1 MSTRVAING
10 LGRTGRSFLR
20 SASAQEASIEVVA
33 VNDLVTPSS
42 MANLLRRDSVF
53 GRSGQ
58 TIESSA
64 HGITVGGNEMTFLS
78 EPDPSC
84 LPWKELGVD
93 IVIESTGRLTDRSKA
108 AAHLDAGAHRVIVSA
123 PCKEAD
129 ATFIVGVNDDT
140 FDPENHQVISNGSC
154 TTNCFVPMV
163 KVLDEAFGLA
173 KGLMTTVHAYT
184 GDQNLVDG
192 PHKDDRRARGAA
204 INIVPTST
212 GAARATSLVLD
223 TMQHR
228 LDGAAL
234 RVPVADGSIVD
245 FTAELERQATVEDVN
260 DAFRSAAG
268 RDPLGRVLEY
278 SDAPIVSTD
287 VIGSMASCIFDAPL
301 TMVVDDLVKIFGWYD
316 NEYGYACRLV
326 DLVGLVGAART

>member
-1 MSTRVAING
+1 LSIRVAING

-20 SASAQEASIEVVA
+20 AANARENSVEVVA
-33 VNDLVTPSS
+33 VNELGKPSS

-53 GRSGQ
+53 GPWRQ
-58 TIESSA
+58 TIEP
-64 HGITVGGNEMTFLS
+64 TVNGLSLGGHEMAFLS
-78 EPDPSC
+78 EPDPAR
-84 LPWKELGVD
+84 LPWKDLGVD
-93 IVIESTGRLTDRSKA
+93 VVIESTGRFTERSKA
-108 AAHLDAGAHRVIVSA
+108 AEHLEAGAGHVIVSA
-123 PCKEAD
+123 PCKGAD
-129 ATFIVGVNDDT
+129 ATFIVGVNEDT
-140 FDPENHQVISNGSC
+140 FDPEAHQVISNGSC

-192 PHKDDRRARGAA
+192 PHKDDRRARSAA

-234 RVPVADGSIVD
+234 RIPVANGSIVD
-245 FTAELERQATVEDVN
+245 FTAELERQVTAEEVN
-260 DAFRSAAG
+260 EAFRSAAG
-268 RDPLGRVLEY
+268 SEMLGRVLDY
-278 SDAPIVSTD
+278 SDEPIVSTD
-287 VIGSMASCIFDAPL
+287 VIGSAASCIFDAPL
-301 TMVVDDLVKIFGWYD
+301 TMVVDDLVKVFGWYD

-326 DLVGLVGAART
+326 DLVGVIDAART